1 MVTPSSTAAR
11 MGVVDVYSP
20 NVSEMFGAVS
30 DTINTLAENQVKVLD
45 AKWQNNFETE
55 TTKYLNNKLD
65 GILKS
70 GEKPDLEKFQEEAD
84 GYINGVLTGVPERL
98 SINAESYYNQKNIS
112 AFETLRKQANI
123 IEYKELTESYE
134 NNLQTSLSDIDN
146 FIQNLS
152 TTTQSPQE
160 FIDSLDQY
168 YATEVTKFLGTNG
181 EKFNALIIGSNFK
194 LNDSDK
200 RKSDEGL
207 MLSVE
212 QKRVNGIV
220 KSFFQN
226 IDPNDTDQIVKAETE
241 AQLFLRNYSLDQGG
255 VRGVNYEIFAD
266 ETGNTIGQEIIDQI
280 VKSGIGE
287 LNTAKS
293 LNLDASANSK
303 ASNKIAQSK
312 LYNETSK
319 NIKNLTNGFSLINED
334 GGLMNADEILD
345 VYGVSATQAIKLE
358 TLNNSKIK
366 VIDMLR
372 EAKTTDKPLYQLLE
386 NSSYADAV
394 SDLGGQDEIIRQY
407 YEVDLGLSDDIES
420 YQTDIN
426 DINLQTMLTEVYK
439 NQVAPPGFIAFLNTS
454 TNEPFIKE
462 SNINDVSESL
472 FNAYRT
478 WNVATDGGTVD
489 IKNLPANVSKIM
501 KDINLQQ
508 KLGNSFNEIS
518 LNIKK
523 NFDLTGS
530 EKSSLTRRTNSYLE
544 KNPIDVG
551 NMIYQ
556 VYQSQSD
563 NYKKVIL
570 GDREIIGN
578 EDSTVDGY
586 APMLPNSWFQ
596 TWLATPLGDYPGVG
610 VGVDPLTLVNKGLNK
625 LAAAQYGDEFE
636 DVFRR
641 YHDLQFR
648 NSVSFG
654 DTDEALEKKSFAAG
668 LEAMKKMS
676 ADGYGYSSFMSPDGE
691 GSFQKYALESVA
703 SMDERNLRNT
713 AAGYILGQIMN
724 YENAGD
730 TDTLIN
736 YGFVDFDGKYLR
748 PTSKEILEMLEDG
761 KFYFTWN
768 DEEPVSIDGEPKSSN
783 VRFDLFYNNYED
795 LKGRAANINS
805 TPQFQFN
812 KNDYFDPNYYNNDVD
827 INSIKSEFIN
837 DAGKLVSEDSVIGK
851 FVTEKSTAALGL
863 IYDFATKIKPGD
875 RKNIFDK
882 KMVDEIAELESNYNF
897 KIGKDI
903 RNKLSSF
910 AYETDTD
917 KMKLFNDHYRNMN
930 IAKDGFVPP
939 IPFDVDKAQTI
950 INEVDSTFEQLDG
963 FTKTIISELLYSND
977 IDKNDLFKA
986 IKKRN
991 YKKIIKLVGQQ
1002 QGELI
1007 QGMLYSPS
1015 NN

>member
-20 NVSEMFGAVS
+20 DVSRMFGAVS

-55 TTKYLNNKLD
+55 TTKYLNNKLQS
-65 GILKS
+65 ILKS
-70 GEKPDLEKFQEEAD
+70 GEKPDLEKYQEEAD
-84 GYINGVLTGVPERL
+84 GYINGVLAGVPERL
-98 SINAESYYNQKNIS
+98 SINAESFYNQKNLN

-123 IEYKELTESYE
+123 FEYKELTESYE
-134 NNLQTSLSDIDN
+134 NNLDTSLSNIDSY
-146 FIQNLS
+146 IQNLS
-152 TTTQSPQE
+152 MTSQSPQE

-168 YATEVTKFLGTNG
+168 YATEVTQFLSSHG
-181 EKFNALIIGSNFK
+181 EKYNALMIGSNFK

-200 RKSDEGL
+200 RKSEEGL

-212 QKRVNGIV
+212 GKRVNAVV
-220 KSFFQN
+220 KSYFQN
-226 IDPNDTDQIVKAETE
+226 IDPTDTDQINKAETE
-241 AQLFLRNYSLDQGG
+241 AQLFLRNYSLNEGG
-255 VRGVNYEIFAD
+255 VRGVNYEIFED
-266 ETGNTIGQEIIDQI
+266 ETGRKIGQEIIDQV
-280 VKSGIGE
+280 VKSGVGE

-312 LYNETSK
+312 LYNQTTTNVK
-319 NIKNLTNGFSLINED
+319 DLTNGFSLINQD
-334 GGLMNADEILD
+334 GGLMDADEIVD
-345 VYGVSATQAIKLE
+345 VYGFTATQAVKLE
-358 TLNNSKIK
+358 TLNNSKVKI
-366 VIDMLR
+366 IDMLR

-454 TNEPFIKE
+454 TNEPFLKE
-462 SNINDVSESL
+462 SNVSDIAEAV
-472 FNAYRT
+472 FNGYRT
-478 WNVATDGGTVD
+478 WNVATDSGTVE
-489 IKNLPANVSKIM
+489 IKNIPANVSKIM
-501 KDINLQQ
+501 KDVHTQ
-508 KLGNSFNEIS
+508 KELGNNFNQIAAN
-518 LNIKK
+518 LKK
-523 NFDLTGS
+523 NADLTGS
-530 EKSSLTRRTNSYLE
+530 EKSSLTRKTNSYLE

-551 NMIYQ
+551 DLIYE
-556 VYQSQSD
+556 VYQSQSE

-570 GDREIIGN
+570 GDRDVIGN

-596 TWLATPLGDYPGVG
+596 TWLGLPLGDYPGVG
-610 VGVDPLTLVNKGLNK
+610 VGIDPLTLINKGLNK
-625 LAAAQYGDEFE
+625 LSAAQYGDEFE
-636 DVFRR
+636 DVFRN
-641 YHDLQFR
+641 YHDRAFR

-668 LEAMKKMS
+668 FEAMKNMS

-691 GSFQKYALESVA
+691 GSFQKYAIESVT

-730 TDTLIN
+730 IDRLID
-736 YGFVDFDGKYLR
+736 YGFVDFDGEYLR
-748 PTSKEILEMLEDG
+748 PNSKEVLEMLEDG

-768 DEEPVSIDGEPKSSN
+768 EVDPVSEDGKPKSNN
-783 VRFDLFYNNYED
+783 VRFNLFYNNYED
-795 LKGRAANINS
+795 LKGRPANVTS
-805 TPQFQFN
+805 DPQFQFN
-812 KNDYFDPNYYNNDVD
+812 NTDYFDPNYYTNDVD
-827 INSIKSEFIN
+827 INKMKASLVE
-837 DAGKLVSEDSVIGK
+837 DAGKLLPEDSVIGK
-851 FVTEKSTAALGL
+851 WVTEKSTAGLGL

-882 KMVDEIAELESNYNF
+882 GMVDEIAALESDYNF
-897 KIGKDI
+897 KLGREL
-903 RNKLSSF
+903 RNKLGSYS
-910 AYETDTD
+910 YETDTD
-917 KMKLFNDHYRNMN
+917 KMELFNNYYRNMN

-963 FTKTIISELLYSND
+963 FTKTIISESLYSND